1 MSYTTF
7 AYKTITVD
15 VLPASLSALPGHGT
29 FSGRGGAGYR
39 EALAADVLR
48 VTVHIGNSGARDG
61 AEAVQVYSQ
70 DLVYFPTPI
79 VRYWKRLVG
88 YAKVFLA
95 AGACG
100 DTVVTITADDL
111 ALYDDVM
118 QLRVVPGTY
127 VISAGGRSDQD
138 FLQANVT
145 LS

>member
-1 MSYTTF
+1 MSQPAPRTF
-7 AYKTITVD
+7 LVTGA
-15 VLPASLSALPGHGT
+15 ASGIGAAICRAVAAPNVALLIHT
-29 FSGRGGAGYR
+29 RR
-39 EALAADVLR
+39 
-48 VTVHIGNSGARDG
+48 NRDG